1 MEGQSNDMSGERSP
15 REEPTVT
22 TATTTAAPT
31 GTFTPARAAALGA
44 LGFAAGVFVQNA
56 FLLVGMP
63 DASAPASEAATWL
76 TENRARAGAASA
88 LVGVNLP
95 LLLLFTASLR
105 SLSRDT
111 PAARLG
117 VDLGSFAVVVL
128 AAVFAVVAATQIAA
142 TLIADGGATPAFA
155 SLWTLHN
162 AAFSIS
168 FTALGVTL
176 LGFSIGA
183 YSAGLSVRW
192 QRSVGLV
199 SAALLLVA
207 GLSNTAVAA
216 GSPMIYVGLAGF
228 ALWIVWLVST
238 GVRLLR

>member
-1 MEGQSNDMSGERSP
+1 MPGERLP

-22 TATTTAAPT
+22 TVTSTATRST
-31 GTFTPARAAALGA
+31 TFTPARAAAVGA
-44 LGFAAGVFVQNA
+44 LGFATGVVVQNA

-76 TENRARAGAASA
+76 TENRTRAGAASA
-88 LVGVNLP
+88 LVGINLP

-105 SLSRDT
+105 SLASDT
-111 PAARLG
+111 RSARLWI
-117 VDLGSFAVVVL
+117 DLGSFAVVVL
-128 AAVFAVVAATQIAA
+128 TAVFAVVAATQIAA

-176 LGFSIGA
+176 LGFSVGA
-183 YSAGLSVRW
+183 HAAGITARW
-192 QRSVGLV
+192 QRSVGLL

-207 GLSNTAVAA
+207 GVSNAAVAA
-216 GSPMIYVGLAGF
+216 GSPVIYVGLAGF